1 MDILQLTSK
10 KRETYNVKLN
20 YSTLWECAL
29 GIAAITNTKLITT
42 LDQPSSYWQQ
52 LKQSMTTALQD
63 ELKFVEENNT
73 WKALLQLLHRKTFTS
88 LAEFVTYIEDLEAY
102 NIRYQCLPFIG
113 HQYET
118 YREGSAKQ
126 DKHLTEQFVRLTES
140 NPFFPQYITFISQ
153 VDISLLKKHLVTVM
167 CMWYEEIIAKS
178 LEETEAILKN
188 DYQAK
193 EMMKKKLTPEELVQ
207 WATGG
212 ITYLPEP
219 SVHTVLLIPQYI
231 YRPWTIEADIEG
243 IKVFYYPVSNE
254 SISPDDKYTPNHFL
268 VLKHKAL
275 GDEIRLKITKML
287 SEKSRTLQDITER
300 LDVGKSTIHHHLKI
314 LRAAKLVEII
324 DSKYVLKKDALE
336 LLFKELAF
344 YLDK

>member
-10 KRETYNVKLN
+10 KRETYNVELN

-29 GIAAITNTKLITT
+29 GIAAITNTKLIKT

-52 LKQSMTTALQD
+52 LKQSMTTALQA

-73 WKALLQLLHRKTFTS
+73 WKALLQLLHCKTFTS
-88 LAEFVTYIEDLEAY
+88 LSEFITYIEDLEAY
-102 NIRYQCLPFIG
+102 NMRFECLPFIG
-113 HQYET
+113 DQYET
-118 YREGSAKQ
+118 YRVGSAKG
-126 DKHLTEQFVRLTES
+126 DEHSTEQFIQLTEG
-140 NPFFPQYITFISQ
+140 NPFFPQYIRFISQ
-153 VDISLLKKHLVTVM
+153 VDLSLLKKHLIIVM
-167 CMWYEEIIAKS
+167 RKWYEEIIVKK
-178 LEETEAILKN
+178 LEETESILKN

-193 EMMKKKLTPEELVQ
+193 ERMKKKLTPEELVQ

-212 ITYLPEP
+212 IAYLPEP
-219 SVHTVLLIPQYI
+219 SVHTVLLIPQFI

-275 GDEIRLKITKML
+275 GDEVRLKITKLL
-287 SEKSRTLQDITER
+287 SEKNRTLQDITEQ

-324 DSKYVLKKDALE
+324 DSKYVLKRDALE
-336 LLFKELAF
+336 LLYKELAF
-344 YLDK
+344 YLDR